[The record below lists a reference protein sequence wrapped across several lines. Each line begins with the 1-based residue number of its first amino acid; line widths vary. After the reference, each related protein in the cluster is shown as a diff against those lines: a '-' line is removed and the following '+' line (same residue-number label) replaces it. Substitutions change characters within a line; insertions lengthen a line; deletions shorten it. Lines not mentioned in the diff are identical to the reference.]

1 MAKQLTILI
10 DSLKTGKPVTVE
22 DKQKSKEKIMKDLN
36 SPRNQNNS
44 LNKNWISVIKKES
57 DSVSR
62 AEPSNLSNLLL

>member
-57 DSVSR
+57 VSVSR

>member
-22 DKQKSKEKIMKDLN
+22 DKQKSKVKIMKDLN
-36 SPRNQNNS
+36 SPRNQNSS

-57 DSVSR
+57 VSVSR

>member
-22 DKQKSKEKIMKDLN
+22 DKQKSNVKIMKDLN
-36 SPRNQNNS
+36 SPRNQNSS

-57 DSVSR
+57 VSVSR